1 MFLISI
7 CQSCV
12 VRGEVPLAELRGYS
26 SELRTVTR
34 GTASISMMVSHYQ
47 VMTPH
52 HQDQAIQEVTGF
64 HQ

>member
-1 MFLISI
+1 MNQRDFSS
-7 CQSCV
+7 QSCL

-34 GTASISMMVSHYQ
+34 GSASISMMFSHYQ

-52 HQDQAIQEVTGF
+52 HQDLAVQEITGF
-64 HQ
+64 